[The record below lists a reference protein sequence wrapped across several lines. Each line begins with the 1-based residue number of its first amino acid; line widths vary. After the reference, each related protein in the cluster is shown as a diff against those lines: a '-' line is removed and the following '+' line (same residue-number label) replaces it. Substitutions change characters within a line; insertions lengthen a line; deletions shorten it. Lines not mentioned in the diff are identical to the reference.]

1 MGDWINTLFQLENIL
16 FNQPI
21 WLWGIFLWP
30 LLWGV
35 HTLFNRF
42 VNEQPDDLT
51 QLTMQATLKVKH
63 PLIGQM
69 RHDINTTP
77 QATPSFSLRK
87 LGFNLLRGI
96 IIISLAIALAQPEKV
111 QERPPE
117 PQQKTVRDIVF
128 IIESSAS
135 LLLPDYQLNGQPE
148 SRMNVVKKVLDQFI
162 GGLEGNRFGLIIYA
176 DHAYTLMPMTNDQT
190 AARLYLNRLKPHL
203 AGRLDSAMG
212 EALGL
217 ALKQTEPQI
226 KSQTESYSDKNP
238 KNLPLKCIIVLISD
252 GLSQPSQLP
261 LSDAILYAQQMQVP
275 IYTVGIG
282 ANTDNADQRQ
292 HTGLLYQPLES
303 QSLKTLANATQA
315 QYFQVSGG
323 DGLNQV
329 LQKINDAEG
338 VPFETPAV
346 KPDYIALYHLP
357 LSIAVFTLFLYLV
370 FSLMLSV
377 KTRSTQTGKEAT

>member
-1 MGDWINTLFQLENIL
+1 MNDWISTLFQLENII
-16 FNQPI
+16 FNQPM
-21 WLWGIFLWP
+21 WLWGILLWP
-30 LLWGV
+30 LFWGTR
-35 HTLFNRF
+35 TLLNRF
-42 VNEQPDDLT
+42 LSGFLSKTPDDLAQINT
-51 QLTMQATLKVKH
+51 QATLRVRHPLIDQMHQDTHALPRVKH
-63 PLIGQM
+63 P
-69 RHDINTTP
+69 
-77 QATPSFSLRK
+77 FSLSR
-87 LGFNLLRGI
+87 LGLNLLRGI

-135 LLLPDYQLNGQPE
+135 LLLPDYQINGQPE

-176 DHAYTLMPMTNDQT
+176 DHAYTLMPLTDDQM

-217 ALKQTEPQI
+217 ALKQTE
-226 KSQTESYSDKNP
+226 SELNSETNTNNP
-238 KNLPLKCIIVLISD
+238 PPLKRVIVLISD
-252 GLSQPSQLP
+252 GLSQPSQRP

-282 ANTDNADQRQ
+282 ASTHSADKRQ

-303 QSLKTLANATQA
+303 QSLKTLAKATQA
-315 QYFQVSGG
+315 QYFQVSSG

-329 LQKINDAEG
+329 LQKISETEG
-338 VPFETPAV
+338 VPLETPPA
-346 KPDYIALYHLP
+346 KADYTALYHLP
-357 LSIAVFTLFLYLV
+357 LSIAVLTLLAYLL
-370 FSLMLSV
+370 FSLMFALTRTE
-377 KTRSTQTGKEAT
+377 KT